1 MSRDHHRPIDA
12 LEVRKRAPKKIAAGT
27 MLIIERSYSPR
38 LLKQSCLNSA
48 SDASKP
54 HMRTLVLLFM
64 YKAWR

>member
-1 MSRDHHRPIDA
+1 MIIIGQSMLLKYESEP
-12 LEVRKRAPKKIAAGT
+12 PKKIAAGT

-38 LLKQSCLNSA
+38 LLKRSCLNSA

-54 HMRTLVLLFM
+54 HMRTLALLFR